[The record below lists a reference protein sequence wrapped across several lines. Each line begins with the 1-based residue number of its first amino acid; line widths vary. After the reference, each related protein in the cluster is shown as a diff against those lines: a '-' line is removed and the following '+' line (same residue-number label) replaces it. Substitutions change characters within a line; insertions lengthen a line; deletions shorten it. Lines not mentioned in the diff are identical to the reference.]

1 MYFYLWS
8 LSIYVN
14 LNIRVVVYY
23 TRNVLQRR
31 YGELNTRSH

>member
-8 LSIYVN
+8 LSFYVN
-14 LNIRVVVYY
+14 LNIHVVVYY

-31 YGELNTRSH
+31 FGELNTRLH